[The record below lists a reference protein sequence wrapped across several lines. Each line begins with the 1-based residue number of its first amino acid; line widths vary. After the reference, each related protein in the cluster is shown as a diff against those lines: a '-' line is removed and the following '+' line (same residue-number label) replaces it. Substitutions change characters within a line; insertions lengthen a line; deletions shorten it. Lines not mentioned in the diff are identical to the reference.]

1 MGMSRAVTAE
11 DIARRVRDLPAL
23 PTVVSEV
30 LQATKDPNSSIT
42 GLTETLA
49 RDQALMTK
57 VLRLANSALFG
68 FPRRIGTL
76 SDAVVLLGFSTIR
89 SLALAGSAFTVMDRA
104 LSGYGLDRG
113 ALWEQGMA
121 TAVASRFIARKT
133 APRLCEEAL
142 VAGLIH
148 DLGKIVLDA
157 YVGTEY
163 QDILSQVRRDQVTF
177 ADAERRVLGFDHAEV
192 GALVTEAW
200 GLPEDLVAS
209 IRYYLRPSDDP
220 HHHELPCVVHLGYI
234 AAMCAGIGLGIDG
247 LAYSLDDYALT
258 RLGVGPE
265 IVEEAVGEIPEAF
278 ADADQIL
285 RLT

>member
-1 MGMSRAVTAE
+1 MSRTLTAE

-23 PTVVSEV
+23 PTVVTEV
-30 LQATKDPNSSIT
+30 LRATKDPNSSIT
-42 GLTETLA
+42 SLTETLA

-68 FPRRIGTL
+68 FPRRIGSL

-89 SLALAGSAFTVMDRA
+89 SLALAGSAFSVMDRA

-133 APRLCEEAL
+133 VPALAEEAL
-142 VAGLIH
+142 VGGLIH
-148 DLGKIVLDA
+148 DLGKIVLDV
-157 YVGTEY
+157 YVAAQY
-163 QDILSQVRRDQVTF
+163 QEILNQVRRDQISF
-177 ADAERRVLGFDHAEV
+177 ADAERQVLGFDHAEV

-209 IRYYLRPSDDP
+209 IRYYIRPSADP
-220 HHHELPCVVHLGYI
+220 QHHELPCIVHLGYI
-234 AAMCAGIGLGIDG
+234 AAVSAGVGLGIDG
-247 LAYSLDDYALT
+247 LAYALDEYALT
-258 RLGVGPE
+258 RLGIGPE
-265 IVEEAVGEIPEAF
+265 LIEEALGELPEAF
-278 ADADQIL
+278 ADADQML